1 MEQGDRERPIVY
13 PTHPKPPETSK
24 DGAVKEKS
32 MAALRASLFKH
43 YKTHIRLYVQE
54 TGTES
59 GIFGGETCEIR
70 ANIIANG
77 VTTKV
82 HVDLP
87 QKRHFES
94 ENGGLG
100 RIVCDVT
107 KRTINIPADFSGT
120 LYEEGGFGVGDRYF
134 TRASVDWDTAP
145 ESWANGNPH
154 WFTQWVSNDQ
164 NFIGH
169 LWWQVSEE

>member
-13 PTHPKPPETSK
+13 PTPPKPPETPK
-24 DGAVKEKS
+24 DESLKEKS
-32 MAALRASLFKH
+32 MAASRASSFR
-43 YKTHIRLYVQE
+43 YYQTHIRLYVQE
-54 TGTES
+54 TGTEL
-59 GIFGGETCEIR
+59 GLFGGNTCEIR
-70 ANIIANG
+70 GNITADG
-77 VTTKV
+77 ETTNVRK
-82 HVDLP
+82 DLHE
-87 QKRHFES
+87 KTHFES

-107 KRTINIPADFSGT
+107 KRTISAPADFSGT

-145 ESWANGNPH
+145 TAWANGNSW

-169 LWWQVSEE
+169 LWWQVSEV